1 MHSRNVCVTLV
12 VGLRYPVIALAIAC
26 AWIVIVATGP
36 AFAAPIKVACIGE
49 HTTHSDLYPPTN
61 REAQPAG
68 MQEYPAMLQTLL
80 GAQYQVRNF
89 GDCCASVL
97 QNYTPA
103 ETHPYVLGALAGRGP
118 GYTESLAF
126 LPDIVVIGSWGR
138 HDWGM
143 NKLPGEVWDL
153 ATFQKD
159 YDDLVTRY
167 MKLSSHPKIYVSLP
181 VPILFGQG
189 TVPDNGVTTSSVL
202 PAIKAVAAKY
212 NLPIIDLYTAFLGR
226 KDLFRMPPTDGEG
239 EHVADGPGLQ
249 HIADTVYAA
258 LMGNSDGGS
267 QEASADS
274 DSSTVS
280 GSDAAVSPDAAMP
293 TSGSSSGAASND
305 DAGTPAG
312 PGADASALQGGGNPQ
327 GGASG
332 SSAGPPPPQGSS
344 GCSVPTT
351 HSDRKGAPLP
361 FLAAAAMLVGIARRR
376 RPAVRE

>member
-1 MHSRNVCVTLV
+1 
-12 VGLRYPVIALAIAC
+12 
-26 AWIVIVATGP
+26 
-36 AFAAPIKVACIGE
+36 
-49 HTTHSDLYPPTN
+49 
-61 REAQPAG
+61 
-68 MQEYPAMLQTLL
+68 
-80 GAQYQVRNF
+80 
-89 GDCCASVL
+89 
-97 QNYTPA
+97 
-103 ETHPYVLGALAGRGP
+103 LGALAGRGP

-280 GSDAAVSPDAAMP
+280 GSDAAVSADAAMP

-332 SSAGPPPPQGSS
+332 SSAGPPPSQGSS
-344 GCSVPTT
+344 GCSVSTT